1 MELFTL
7 KKNYQLQWDDIPFI
21 ENPAFGREHALDAIR
36 YGDKIWKRVTNI
48 KEFVAEE
55 IGHFNPCGN
64 NCQTELKVYD
74 LFHQGTYFSVAHHK
88 PFAPAFTWK
97 PDAQHPNKGEWV
109 MQNPW
114 VYPKFVKEQIDRIT
128 TRHKKV
134 LAGEPELAAEAVNL
148 PAIKRQAEKT
158 LPTADKPPLKPYVG
172 DTLHKRTHSDG
183 HAKDPYTLMANGAPL
198 GAKEGVMPIATK
210 GLEKFPKEYS
220 ELINAGYPDVI
231 SRKDFKN
238 FSTIHPKTLA
248 PDTKIY
254 RIVDEGSS
262 EAAGQSGCY
271 WAYSKPANKA
281 EWRSNYA
288 VKDSWNDNG
297 YYVEHTVGTDGLK
310 AWEGTV
316 AGQEYREHNGNEF
329 YLNGGETQLYI
340 SFNALGALNPKL
352 TNWPEA

>member
-97 PDAQHPNKGEWV
+97 PDAHHPNQGEWV

-114 VYPKFVKEQIDRIT
+114 VYPTSVKEQIDRIT

-134 LAGEPELAAEAVNL
+134 LAEAYLSELQATPFAIAQPIIKETPSFSLTRISPSVEGIDKSTTRSPQDETESQEFEAISGKYGSARNYGDYIVVNDVDDL
-148 PAIKRQAEKT
+148 LEN
-158 LPTADKPPLKPYVG
+158 
-172 DTLHKRTHSDG
+172 
-183 HAKDPYTLMANGAPL
+183 HAKDIKNASGHQCYAVGETVGLPYTERITAGEKLVPGKIYPR
-198 GAKEGVMPIATK
+198 GTVIAT
-210 GLEKFPKEYS
+210 F
-220 ELINAGYPDVI
+220 V
-231 SRKDFKN
+231 
-238 FSTIHPKTLA
+238 
-248 PDTKIY
+248 
-254 RIVDEGSS
+254 
-262 EAAGQSGCY
+262 
-271 WAYSKPANKA
+271 
-281 EWRSNYA
+281 
-288 VKDSWNDNG
+288 DNG
-297 YYVEHTVGTDGLK
+297 KGELVYPSQVAGRNNYVKGIYGHLALIDDGGLSEDGNNLSVIHQYSSGTRANTLHQYDIQNKPQTNATRLVNQLDQYYVVK
-310 AWEGTV
+310 
-316 AGQEYREHNGNEF
+316 
-329 YLNGGETQLYI
+329 I
-340 SFNALGALNPKL
+340 KK
-352 TNWPEA
+352 